1 MLESARE
8 VHSMVTNFLRVS
20 LILCIV
26 VLLLF
31 PHPLSGQGSEAHPQ
45 AASPSLPNASDIE
58 ALKKALLTDSSDLEE
73 VAHFLKGTELEMVL
87 QINEKASQGA
97 MELDAAIWFVTIY
110 DSMECESDR
119 QVAKTALRNRLGF
132 YSQMLGL
139 QADQAVGD
147 SAFTKVPTIA
157 LSTERVKDDLRA
169 GKAKL
174 DEMRFTRLLAE

>member
-1 MLESARE
+1 MLESAPE
-8 VHSMVTNFLRVS
+8 VHPMITFLRAALV
-20 LILCIV
+20 LCTV
-26 VLLLF
+26 VLLVF
-31 PHPLSGQGSEAHPQ
+31 PHPLSGQGSEAHAQ
-45 AASPSLPNASDIE
+45 APSSPLQNAHDIE
-58 ALKKALLTDSSDLEE
+58 VLKKALLTDSSDLEE

-110 DSMECESDR
+110 DSMECEPDR
-119 QVAKTALRNRLGF
+119 QVAKTALSNRLGF

-157 LSTERVKDDLRA
+157 LSTERVKNDLRA
-169 GKAKL
+169 GRAKL
-174 DEMRFTRLLAE
+174 EEIAASLK